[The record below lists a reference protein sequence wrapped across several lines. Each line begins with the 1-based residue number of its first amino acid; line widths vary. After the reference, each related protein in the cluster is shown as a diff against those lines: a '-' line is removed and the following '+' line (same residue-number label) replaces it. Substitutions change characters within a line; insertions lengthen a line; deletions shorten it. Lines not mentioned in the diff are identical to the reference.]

1 MENKQSDVHDS
12 MHGGVREGTLRAKM
26 PVAQRAKQFMPFAAV
41 TGLDEAIKRVEL
53 ELEMRDKRVLSREA
67 IETLK
72 EVDKYD

>member
-1 MENKQSDVHDS
+1 MEIKQSGMQNSKQSD
-12 MHGGVREGTLRAKM
+12 MQRGTLRAKM

-53 ELEMRDKRVLSREA
+53 EFEMRDKRVLSQEA
-67 IETLK
+67 VETLK

>member
-1 MENKQSDVHDS
+1 
-12 MHGGVREGTLRAKM
+12 MHGGVREGTLRTKM

>member
-1 MENKQSDVHDS
+1 MENKQSG
-12 MHGGVREGTLRAKM
+12 MQRGNLRAKM

-53 ELEMRDKRVLSREA
+53 EFEMSDKRVLSQEA
-67 IETLK
+67 VETLK